1 MAQININTSQNVLIS
16 HPAASLGKRIIAQ
29 MLDFTI
35 LFFYLMAIA
44 VVLGALGVNSTA
56 FMLVLSLPAIF
67 YSFLMELFFQGQS
80 VGKMAAQIRVVK
92 LDGSQATVINYFTR
106 WLLRLIDITFYGSVA
121 IITVAI
127 NGKGQRLGDIA
138 AGTTVINLKENT
150 YFNNGIFKKLPLN
163 YQLQFSE
170 VEKLSEK
177 DIRIINEVLNHH
189 RKNRNRSTVDMLM
202 KTKDAIIKK
211 MGIQSGTPPL
221 QFLQTI
227 LKDYNY
233 IISESTYKD

>member
-1 MAQININTSQNVLIS
+1 MAQININTSQNVLIT
-16 HPAASLGKRIIAQ
+16 HPAASLGKRALSQ

-44 VVLGALGVNSTA
+44 VVLGALDVNSTA
-56 FMLVLSLPAIF
+56 FMLILSLPAIF

-80 VGKMAAQIRVVK
+80 VGKMAAKIRVVK

-106 WLLRLIDITFYGSVA
+106 WLLRLIDIPFYGSVA

-150 YFNNGIFKKLPLN
+150 YFNDGIFKKLPVN

-202 KTKDAIIKK
+202 KSKEAIIKK

>member
-1 MAQININTSQNVLIS
+1 MAQININTSQNVLIT
-16 HPAASLGKRIIAQ
+16 HPAASLGKRVLSQ

-44 VVLGALGVNSTA
+44 VVLGALDVNSTA
-56 FMLVLSLPAIF
+56 FMLILSLPAIF

-80 VGKMAAQIRVVK
+80 VGKMAAKIRVVK

-106 WLLRLIDITFYGSVA
+106 WLLRLIDIPFYGSVA
-121 IITVAI
+121 IITVAT

-150 YFNNGIFKKLPLN
+150 YFNDGIFKKLPVN

-202 KTKDAIIKK
+202 KSKEAIIKK